1 MLRFNYCL
9 LIKSINALFHF
20 IIVFFSLSLFFFLSL
35 YLFIYLYLSRIEFQL
50 NSIYW
55 EFSMKHENYIS
66 ILMFE
71 NLQFFYNINYNFTF
85 HFCFKNKRF
94 DYSVKIINSNISLQ
108 VPENSD
114 CVDYFMSNLSIIERL
129 FYEISL
135 FILYICWTCHF

>member
-1 MLRFNYCL
+1 
-9 LIKSINALFHF
+9 
-20 IIVFFSLSLFFFLSL
+20 
-35 YLFIYLYLSRIEFQL
+35 
-50 NSIYW
+50 
-55 EFSMKHENYIS
+55 
-66 ILMFE
+66 MFE

-135 FILYICWTCHF
+135 FILYIC